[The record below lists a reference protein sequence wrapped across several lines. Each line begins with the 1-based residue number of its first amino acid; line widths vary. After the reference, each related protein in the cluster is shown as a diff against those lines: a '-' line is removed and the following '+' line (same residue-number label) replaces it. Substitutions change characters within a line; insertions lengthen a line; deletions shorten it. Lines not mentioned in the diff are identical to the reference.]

1 MATAPV
7 DSGSPN
13 ATRNGEPVASAADP
27 PTPPRGGADGHPATH
42 GWALYVDQLLGVL
55 LDRASVLTGFV
66 THALGAALVTLATT
80 GIGYIVWLYFALV
93 SPYWF
98 TPLSAP
104 WFALTAV
111 GVWLLVMILFSYFA
125 TIMTSPGLAPE
136 APSRDLRVRAEA
148 LTPPALV
155 EAHEPGALDPRS
167 GGEFSTED
175 RRTGR
180 WKPPRSHYDH
190 VSGKVVLRF
199 DHYCPWVWNAIGH
212 FNYRY
217 FIGFLVYM
225 FAGCIYFAVLAFPL
239 FQAKDLPE
247 SIPPGWRVHVNVGL
261 VLPLSVSLAVGLF
274 ALWHGFLA
282 ATNQTTIEF
291 FHNLSR
297 AARARERGYA
307 SANFYD
313 LGIARNLREVF
324 GTGHVCL
331 LLAPVLRA
339 PPGNGIEWATRIRP
353 SIEYSRLGRDG
364 TWHVPKDLGAAEAR
378 GSARPAST
386 VSVGGGGGG
395 GAVATRRRPVAADGA
410 SAV

>member
-1 MATAPV
+1 MLLLLLLLPLPPSLLRAPCR
-7 DSGSPN
+7 P
-13 ATRNGEPVASAADP
+13 RLAA
-27 PTPPRGGADGHPATH
+27 
-42 GWALYVDQLLGVL
+42 
-55 LDRASVLTGFV
+55 
-66 THALGAALVTLATT
+66 

-104 WFALTAV
+104 VRVGLLLVPGAPAGRSSPRLLLVWAPVYLLAGCPHCLHRKLSQWFALTAV

-297 AARARERGYA
+297 AARARER
-307 SANFYD
+307 
-313 LGIARNLREVF
+313 
-324 GTGHVCL
+324 
-331 LLAPVLRA
+331 
-339 PPGNGIEWATRIRP
+339 
-353 SIEYSRLGRDG
+353 
-364 TWHVPKDLGAAEAR
+364 
-378 GSARPAST
+378 
-386 VSVGGGGGG
+386 
-395 GAVATRRRPVAADGA
+395 
-410 SAV
+410 